1 MQTRRTFLGSV
12 GAAAALSVVGGAEL
26 TREASAAETG
36 TTKRNDVERSNSD
49 SAAAPDRSEKVL
61 FCVAVS
67 TPCDKNINCD
77 PELYK
82 DLLAYLKSQ
91 GADGVVVLGTT
102 GEFPSFSFAERKKI
116 AETAF
121 KNRSGLNIIV
131 SSGTSNFPETIELSK
146 HAEEN
151 GADGLLIVPPFYYKR
166 VQTEPLT
173 KYYSMI
179 FDQVKIPINLYHI
192 PFASGVPI
200 SHELLHS
207 LEHYPNLAG
216 IKDSVSDPEVYRQFV
231 AEFPKLNMRTGTDAN
246 LKYALEHGMGAILA
260 EGNNFTKQIAAVF
273 AAKRAGR
280 DIDEPIRKLNTAL
293 KILREGGVDSYGP
306 MKYALSL
313 QMGTRQFY
321 QRPPNGDVTEEQKV
335 KIKQA
340 LEQIKQMG

>member
-1 MQTRRTFLGSV
+1 MQTRRTFLESV
-12 GAAAALSVVGGAEL
+12 GAAAALGVAGRAAFGG
-26 TREASAAETG
+26 EAAAAEDG
-36 TTKRNDVERSNSD
+36 AKNMDDAERGSAD
-49 SAAAPDRSEKVL
+49 AAAPSGEKMQ
-61 FCVAVS
+61 FWVAVS
-67 TPCDKNINCD
+67 TPCDKNLNFD

-82 DLLAYLKSQ
+82 DLLAYLKTQ
-91 GADGVVVLGTT
+91 GADGVV
-102 GEFPSFSFAERKKI
+102 
-116 AETAF
+116 
-121 KNRSGLNIIV
+121 GL
-131 SSGTSNFPETIELSK
+131 GTSNFPETIELSK

-166 VQTEPLT
+166 VRVEPLT

-216 IKDSVSDPEVYRQFV
+216 IKDSVSDPEVYQRFV
-231 AEFPKLNMRTGTDAN
+231 SEFPKLNMRTGTDVN

-273 AAKRAGR
+273 AAKRAGK
-280 DIDEPIRKLNTAL
+280 DIDEPIAKLNAAL
-293 KILREGGVDSYGP
+293 KLLRAGGVDEYGP

-321 QRPPNGDVTEEQKV
+321 QRPPNSDVTEEQKG
-335 KIKQA
+335 KIKAA
-340 LEQIKQMG
+340 LEEIKRMG

>member
-1 MQTRRTFLGSV
+1 MQTRRKFLGSV
-12 GAAAALSVVGGAEL
+12 GAAAALGVAGKPAFGGGVAE
-26 TREASAAETG
+26 TITKNRDEIERSSADIAAETS
-36 TTKRNDVERSNSD
+36 T
-49 SAAAPDRSEKVL
+49 AAASGDKML
-61 FCVAVS
+61 FWVAVS
-67 TPCDKNINCD
+67 SPCDKDLKFD

-102 GEFPSFSFAERKKI
+102 GEFPSFSFAERKKV
-116 AETAF
+116 AEAAF
-121 KNRSGLNIIV
+121 KNRGGLNIIV

-216 IKDSVSDPEVYRQFV
+216 IKD
-231 AEFPKLNMRTGTDAN
+231 
-246 LKYALEHGMGAILA
+246 
-260 EGNNFTKQIAAVF
+260 
-273 AAKRAGR
+273 
-280 DIDEPIRKLNTAL
+280 
-293 KILREGGVDSYGP
+293 
-306 MKYALSL
+306 
-313 QMGTRQFY
+313 
-321 QRPPNGDVTEEQKV
+321 
-335 KIKQA
+335 
-340 LEQIKQMG
+340 

>member
-1 MQTRRTFLGSV
+1 MQTRRTFLESV
-12 GAAAALSVVGGAEL
+12 GATAALTMVGAAGAIAKG
-26 TREASAAETG
+26 RSAETEA
-36 TTKRNDVERSNSD
+36 TRKNDAERSNAD
-49 SAAAPDRSEKVL
+49 LAAPGRSEKVL
-61 FCVAVS
+61 FWVAVS
-67 TPCDKNINCD
+67 TPCDKNLNFD

-116 AETAF
+116 AETALR
-121 KNRSGLNIIV
+121 NRNGLNIIV

-146 HAEEN
+146 HAEQN

-173 KYYSMI
+173 KYFSMI
-179 FDQVKIPINLYHI
+179 FEQVKIPINLYHI

-207 LEHYPNLAG
+207 LEHYPNLTG
-216 IKDSVSDPEVYRQFV
+216 IKDSVSDPEVYRRFV
-231 AEFPKLNMRTGTDAN
+231 AEFPKLNMRTGTDEN
-246 LKYALEHGMGAILA
+246 LKYALDHGMGAILA
-260 EGNNFTKQIAAVF
+260 EGNNFTKLIVEVF
-273 AAKRAGR
+273 AAKRAGKE
-280 DIDEPIRKLNTAL
+280 IDAPIAKLNTAL
-293 KILREGGVDSYGP
+293 KLLRAGGVDEYGP

-321 QRPPNGDVTEEQKV
+321 QRPPNSDVTEEQKT
-335 KIKQA
+335 KIKSA
-340 LEQIKQMG
+340 LDEIKRLA

>member
-1 MQTRRTFLGSV
+1 V
-12 GAAAALSVVGGAEL
+12 GAATALGVAGRAAVGGETA
-26 TREASAAETG
+26 AAEDG
-36 TTKRNDVERSNSD
+36 AKNLDDAERGSAD
-49 SAAAPDRSEKVL
+49 AAATSGEKML
-61 FCVAVS
+61 FWVAVS
-67 TPCDKNINCD
+67 TPCDKNLNFD
-77 PELYK
+77 SELYK
-82 DLLAYLKSQ
+82 DLLAYLKAQ

-102 GEFPSFSFAERKKI
+102 GEFPSFSFAERKKV
-116 AETAF
+116 AETAL
-121 KNRSGLNIIV
+121 KNRNGLNIIV

-166 VQTEPLT
+166 VRTEPLT

-216 IKDSVSDPEVYRQFV
+216 IKDSVSDPEVYHRFV
-231 AEFPKLNMRTGTDAN
+231 AEFPRLNMRTGTDEN

-273 AAKRAGR
+273 AAKRVGK
-280 DIDEPIRKLNTAL
+280 DLDEPIAKLNAAL
-293 KILREGGVDSYGP
+293 KLLRAGGVDEYGP

-321 QRPPNGDVTEEQKV
+321 QRPPNSDVAEEQKG
-335 KIKQA
+335 KIKAA
-340 LEQIKQMG
+340 LEEIKRMG

>member
-1 MQTRRTFLGSV
+1 MQTRRSFLGSV
-12 GAAAALSVVGGAEL
+12 GAAAALGVAGRMAFGGETVAADRVATSRDDAE
-26 TREASAAETG
+26 RG
-36 TTKRNDVERSNSD
+36 NVD
-49 SAAAPDRSEKVL
+49 AAAPSGEKML
-61 FCVAVS
+61 FWVAVS
-67 TPCDKNINCD
+67 TPCDKNLNFD
-77 PELYK
+77 PGLYK
-82 DLLAYLKSQ
+82 DLLAYLKAQ

-102 GEFPSFSFAERKKI
+102 GEFPSFSFAERKKV
-116 AETAF
+116 AETAL
-121 KNRSGLNIIV
+121 KNRNGLNIIV
-131 SSGTSNFPETIELSK
+131 GPGTSNFPETIELSK

-166 VQTEPLT
+166 VQVEPLT

-179 FDQVKIPINLYHI
+179 FEQLKIPINLYHI

-216 IKDSVSDPEVYRQFV
+216 IKDSVSDPEVYHRFV
-231 AEFPKLNMRTGTDAN
+231 SEFPKLNMRTGTDVN

-273 AAKRAGR
+273 AAKRAGK
-280 DIDEPIRKLNTAL
+280 DIDEPVAKLNAAL
-293 KILREGGVDSYGP
+293 QMLRAGGVDEYGP

-321 QRPPNGDVTEEQKV
+321 QRPPNSDVTEEQKV
-335 KIKQA
+335 KIKAA
-340 LEQIKQMG
+340 LEEINRMG